1 MRPSFQT
8 TAIVLCI
15 LFIISSSTISARRL
29 FQDKEGQEEAKLK
42 KISDGDSL
50 VELESSDLM
59 NLMGLEAC
67 VDGDEECLKR
77 RVIAEAHLD
86 YIYTQHHKP

>member
-1 MRPSFQT
+1 MRQIFQT

-15 LFIISSSTISARRL
+15 LFIISSSTISARVL
-29 FQDKEGQEEAKLK
+29 QNKEGQEEAKLK
-42 KISDGDSL
+42 ETSDGNSL
-50 VELESSDLM
+50 TELEGTDFM

-67 VDGDEECLKR
+67 VDGDEDCLKR